1 MCDFGLSK
9 RYADAK
15 KGFIHIEN
23 ENPKQF
29 TMGTSK
35 YQSKNVLK
43 KNTPSRRDDVI
54 VGVKN
59 FSKFKF
65 WFIT

>member
-9 RYADAK
+9 RYADSK
-15 KGFIHIEN
+15 KGFFHIKN

-54 VGVKN
+54 VGVKD
-59 FSKFKF
+59 FSN
-65 WFIT
+65 